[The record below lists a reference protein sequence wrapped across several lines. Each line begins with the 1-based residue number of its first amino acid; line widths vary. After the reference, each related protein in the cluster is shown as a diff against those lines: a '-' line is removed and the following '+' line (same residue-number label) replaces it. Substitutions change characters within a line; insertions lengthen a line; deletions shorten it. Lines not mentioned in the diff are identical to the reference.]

1 MSESLDNKIG
11 KEIRRWRTFRRWGVF
26 VGIFMLML
34 AMFIMA
40 GTLRADRM
48 RSVTIKKS
56 KTQINDVR
64 RQRTDGN
71 IVFCVPK
78 GFSCKDSVFAGRS
91 FFFLEDESE
100 TEITLNSGFDSDDS
114 PEHINFIYSDWGGEA
129 MDGYESTVVADVT
142 KSDKRG
148 TKCIRVKKYTGQGI
162 VVYWRFAALF
172 DKETGMM
179 CLVSAYDKGNGD
191 YLEPLLESVRFNRHS
206 KK

>member
-1 MSESLDNKIG
+1 MEKSESKMN
-11 KEIRRWRTFRRWGVF
+11 KEIRRWRTFRRRGVF
-26 VGIFMLML
+26 VGIFMLVL
-34 AMFIMA
+34 AVFIMA
-40 GTLRADRM
+40 GTSRADRM

-56 KTQINDVR
+56 KKQINDVR

-78 GFSCKDSVFAGRS
+78 GFSCKDSVFAGCRL
-91 FFFLEDESE
+91 FFLEDESE

-114 PEHINFIYSDWGGEA
+114 PEHINFIYNDLGGEA

>member
-1 MSESLDNKIG
+1 MEKSESKMN
-11 KEIRRWRTFRRWGVF
+11 KEIRRWRTFRRRGVF
-26 VGIFMLML
+26 VGAFMLML
-34 AMFIMA
+34 AVFIMA
-40 GTLRADRM
+40 GTARSDRRRA
-48 RSVTIKKS
+48 VTFKKS
-56 KTQINDVR
+56 KTQNNNAN
-64 RQRTDGN
+64 RQRKDGN

-78 GFSCKDSVFAGRS
+78 GFSCKDSVFAGCRV
-91 FFFLEDESE
+91 FFLENESG
-100 TEITLNSGFDSDDS
+100 TEFTLNSGFDSDDS
-114 PEHINFIYSDWGGEA
+114 PEHINFIYSDLGGEA
-129 MDGYESTVVADVT
+129 MDGYESTTVADVT

>member
-1 MSESLDNKIG
+1 M
-11 KEIRRWRTFRRWGVF
+11 F
-26 VGIFMLML
+26 VGAFMLVL

-40 GTLRADRM
+40 GTAGTDRRRA
-48 RSVTIKKS
+48 VTFKKS
-56 KTQINDVR
+56 KTQNNKAS
-64 RQRTDGN
+64 RQHTDGN
-71 IVFCVPK
+71 IVFYAPK
-78 GFSCKDSVFAGRS
+78 GFYCKDSVFAGCRV
-91 FFFLEDESE
+91 FFLENESG
-100 TEITLNSGFDSDDS
+100 TEVTLNSGFDSDDS
-114 PEHINFIYSDWGGEA
+114 PEHINFIYNDLGGEA
-129 MDGYESTVVADVT
+129 MEGYESTVVADVT
-142 KSDKRG
+142 KSDKRV

>member
-1 MSESLDNKIG
+1 MSESLDNKTG
-11 KEIRRWRTFRRWGVF
+11 KEIRRWRTFRRRGVF
-26 VGIFMLML
+26 VGAFMLVL

-40 GTLRADRM
+40 GTAGTDRRRA
-48 RSVTIKKS
+48 VTFKKS
-56 KTQINDVR
+56 KTQNNDVR
-64 RQRTDGN
+64 QQRTDGN

-78 GFSCKDSVFAGRS
+78 GFSCKDSVFAGCRL
-91 FFFLEDESE
+91 FFLEDESE

-114 PEHINFIYSDWGGEA
+114 PEHINFIYSDLGGEA

-142 KSDKRG
+142 KSDKRV

-172 DKETGMM
+172 DKETGLI

-191 YLEPLLESVRFNRHS
+191 YLEPLIESICFNRS
-206 KK
+206 SRK

>member
-1 MSESLDNKIG
+1 MEKSESKMN
-11 KEIRRWRTFRRWGVF
+11 KEIRRWRTFRRRGVF
-26 VGIFMLML
+26 VGAFMLML

-40 GTLRADRM
+40 GTAGTDRRRA
-48 RSVTIKKS
+48 VTFKKS
-56 KTQINDVR
+56 KTQNNNASR
-64 RQRTDGN
+64 RHTDGN
-71 IVFCVPK
+71 IVFYAPK
-78 GFSCKDSVFAGRS
+78 GFYCKDSVFAGCRV
-91 FFFLEDESE
+91 FFLENESG
-100 TEITLNSGFDSDDS
+100 TEVTLNSGFDSDDS
-114 PEHINFIYSDWGGEA
+114 PEHINFIYNDLGGEA

-191 YLEPLLESVRFNRHS
+191 YLESLLESVRFNRHF

>member
-1 MSESLDNKIG
+1 M
-11 KEIRRWRTFRRWGVF
+11 F
-26 VGIFMLML
+26 VGAFMLML
-34 AMFIMA
+34 AVFIMA
-40 GTLRADRM
+40 GTAKSDRRRA
-48 RSVTIKKS
+48 VTFKKS
-56 KTQINDVR
+56 KTQNNNAN
-64 RQRTDGN
+64 RQHTDGN
-71 IVFCVPK
+71 IVFYAPK
-78 GFSCKDSVFAGRS
+78 GFYCKDSVFAGCRV
-91 FFFLEDESE
+91 FFLENESG
-100 TEITLNSGFDSDDS
+100 TEVTLNSGFDSDDS
-114 PEHINFIYSDWGGEA
+114 PEHINFIYNDLGGEA

>member
-78 GFSCKDSVFAGRS
+78 GFSCKDSVFAGRRL
-91 FFFLEDESE
+91 FFLEDESE

-114 PEHINFIYSDWGGEA
+114 PEHINFIYNDLGGEA
-129 MDGYESTVVADVT
+129 MEGYESTVVADVT

>member
-1 MSESLDNKIG
+1 MEKSESKMN
-11 KEIRRWRTFRRWGVF
+11 KEIRRWRTFRRRGVF
-26 VGIFMLML
+26 VGIFMLVL
-34 AMFIMA
+34 AVFIMA
-40 GTLRADRM
+40 GTSRADRM

-78 GFSCKDSVFAGRS
+78 GFSCKDSVFAGCRL
-91 FFFLEDESE
+91 FFLEDESE

-114 PEHINFIYSDWGGEA
+114 PEHINFIYNDLGGEA
-129 MDGYESTVVADVT
+129 MEGYESTVVADVT
-142 KSDKRG
+142 KSDKRV

-172 DKETGMM
+172 DKETGLM

-191 YLEPLLESVRFNRHS
+191 YLEPLIESICFNRS
-206 KK
+206 SRK